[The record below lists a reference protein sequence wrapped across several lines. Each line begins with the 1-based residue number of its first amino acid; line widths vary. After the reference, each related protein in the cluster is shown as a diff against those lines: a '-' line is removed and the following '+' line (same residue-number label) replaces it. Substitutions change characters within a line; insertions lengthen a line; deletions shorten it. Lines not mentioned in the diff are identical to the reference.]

1 MWIWATYLS
10 VIPPKKTER
19 YNLALIVLRVALS
32 IHKHNYTS
40 GAGTA
45 HPSAAPGF
53 PAELWLPPLVS
64 SNSCSNIQI

>member
-1 MWIWATYLS
+1 MNTANKQKIRSQWSGMWIWATYLS

-19 YNLALIVLRVALS
+19 YNLALLVLRVALS

-45 HPSAAPGF
+45 YPSGAPGF
-53 PAELWLPPLVS
+53 PAEL
-64 SNSCSNIQI
+64 

>member
-45 HPSAAPGF
+45 HPSGAPGF
-53 PAELWLPPLVS
+53 PAEL
-64 SNSCSNIQI
+64 

>member
-32 IHKHNYTS
+32 IHIHNYTS

-45 HPSAAPGF
+45 YPSGAPGF
-53 PAELWLPPLVS
+53 PAEL
-64 SNSCSNIQI
+64 